1 MTKSGAWLVL
11 TATLIGIGSPW
22 GAFAAGPMVTVRMS
36 VDEDPIVLRLG
47 ESLGYFRQEGLT
59 VVRVD
64 LERLSKQ
71 DYLIQEPLM
80 KGQLDASYHWFNH
93 AVFGAR
99 HGFPIKAVMLFNDAP
114 GMTIMVANLH
124 ASDAR

>member
-1 MTKSGAWLVL
+1 MTKSGAGLVL
-11 TATLIGIGSPW
+11 TATLIAIGSPW
-22 GAFAAGPMVTVRMS
+22 GAFAAGRLVTVRMS

-64 LERLSKQ
+64 LERLGMH

-80 KGQLDASYHWFNH
+80 KGQLDASYH
-93 AVFGAR
+93 GSTTRSSAR
-99 HGFPIKAVMLFNDAP
+99 AMAFR
-114 GMTIMVANLH
+114 
-124 ASDAR
+124 SRR